1 VGEGGG
7 LISALSRGTLDPLSL
22 GIEDADFTRAP
33 EARSLGSATSGARSA
48 ASGAGPATATR
59 AAATTPPPPPPA
71 TGTATSA
78 GSTTAPGG
86 GAAAPTPGRGR
97 GGVRAAALS
106 APGVVVPRRARA
118 KEIRVLPES
127 AVGRAEDLDQ
137 LFVTRQHRR
146 GHAIAAH
153 LANRQLVLGD
163 LVLGGEDLSGAEHE
177 RPRQDECRQSIPHGR
192 SSLAYC
198 EPDHRR
204 TVGVTASA
212 AGRRPAEQ
220 SVTPISACVAR
231 IASSAPRIS
240 DSPRRRIE
248 KH

>member
-1 VGEGGG
+1 MGEGGG

-59 AAATTPPPPPPA
+59 GAATTATPTHPATA

-78 GSTTAPGG
+78 GSTTAPG

-97 GGVRAAALS
+97 GGVRAAAPS

-137 LFVTRQHRR
+137 LFVTREHLR

-153 LANRQLVLGD
+153 LANRQLVLGA

-198 EPDHRR
+198 GPDHRR
-204 TVGVTASA
+204 TVGVTAAA
-212 AGRRPAEQ
+212 AGRLSNP
-220 SVTPISACVAR
+220 
-231 IASSAPRIS
+231 
-240 DSPRRRIE
+240 
-248 KH
+248 